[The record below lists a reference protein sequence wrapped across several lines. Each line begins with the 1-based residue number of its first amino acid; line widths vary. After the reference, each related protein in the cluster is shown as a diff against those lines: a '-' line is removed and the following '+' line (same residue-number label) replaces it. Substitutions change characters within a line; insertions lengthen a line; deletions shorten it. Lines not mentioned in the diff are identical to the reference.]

1 MGPSCAF
8 LGSPVSDSGCHLTM
22 AARRTSSGVCVG
34 TGNDTYEVLQAIAQ
48 VVVVVLVYHPLAN
61 VPSEQLLS

>member
-1 MGPSCAF
+1 VGPSSAF

-22 AARRTSSGVCVG
+22 AARRTSSGVLRG
-34 TGNDTYEVLQAIAQ
+34 RGQRQHEVLQAIAQ
-48 VVVVVLVYHPLAN
+48 VVVFVYHPLAN